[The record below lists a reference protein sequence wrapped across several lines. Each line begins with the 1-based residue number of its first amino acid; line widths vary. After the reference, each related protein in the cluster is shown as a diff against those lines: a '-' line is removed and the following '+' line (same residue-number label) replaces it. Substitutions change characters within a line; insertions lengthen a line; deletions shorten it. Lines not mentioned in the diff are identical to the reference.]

1 MKLSN
6 IFTTASAAALLL
18 SGSTLFS
25 SCTDNFETLNTNQ
38 YEVNPDNMPFSAQ
51 FIEPM
56 TYVYAPHQNMF
67 QFWTNLS
74 IDLFGG
80 YFMTPHNFGGN
91 GNVDYK
97 LNRGFCGGMYE
108 NYYLHIFNN
117 TSRLIK
123 ACDEKGITDFS
134 AVMRVVQAYATAC
147 ATDAYG
153 PIAYKSVIESNGVTY
168 AYDSQEEIYNE
179 IFKLLDEAIAGFKSG
194 KSTPEQ
200 MQRFDYWCNGDKALW
215 IKVAN
220 QFKLRYAMRIVKA
233 NPTLAKQKAEE
244 AVRGGVLTSA
254 DRDILIDHGISN
266 ELTRMFEWGDCG
278 INANLTTLM
287 DGFKDP
293 RIGLYITKNKDDVKV
308 NDATVVAKGTQYL
321 GIRGGCNLP
330 NKPNPWSNYSQVV
343 CSYATP
349 LPVMKVAEA
358 YFLRAEGALRGW
370 AMGAD
375 AQQLYEEG
383 IRVSIQNEL
392 KYKKAYANIASIS
405 EEEINKYIN
414 GTSKQLDY
422 VDPADSKNNIKAM
435 NDVSVKWDAKA
446 SKEEKLQR
454 IIIQKWI
461 ANFPLSTEAWADY
474 RRTGYPKL
482 FPNRVNSS
490 DGTIDTN
497 EQIRRLIYNNVEIN
511 TNNAELQKGI
521 ELLNKENSSSKFK
534 GDIGG
539 TRVWWDK
546 QGAANF

>member
-18 SGSTLFS
+18 SGSSMLS
-25 SCTDNFETLNTNQ
+25 GCTDNFGTLNTNQ
-38 YEVNPDNMPFSAQ
+38 YEVNPDNMPFAAQ

-123 ACDEKGITDFS
+123 ACDAKGVTDFA

-179 IFKLLDEAIAGFKSG
+179 IFKLLDEAIAGFKNG

-200 MQRFDYWCNGDKALW
+200 MQGFDYWCNGDKALW

-278 INANLTTLM
+278 INANLTTIM

-293 RIGLYITKNKDDVKV
+293 RIDLYITDRKS
-308 NDATVVAKGTQYL
+308 VV
-321 GIRGGCNLP
+321 
-330 NKPNPWSNYSQVV
+330 
-343 CSYATP
+343 
-349 LPVMKVAEA
+349 
-358 YFLRAEGALRGW
+358 
-370 AMGAD
+370 
-375 AQQLYEEG
+375 
-383 IRVSIQNEL
+383 
-392 KYKKAYANIASIS
+392 
-405 EEEINKYIN
+405 
-414 GTSKQLDY
+414 
-422 VDPADSKNNIKAM
+422 
-435 NDVSVKWDAKA
+435 
-446 SKEEKLQR
+446 
-454 IIIQKWI
+454 
-461 ANFPLSTEAWADY
+461 
-474 RRTGYPKL
+474 
-482 FPNRVNSS
+482 
-490 DGTIDTN
+490 
-497 EQIRRLIYNNVEIN
+497 
-511 TNNAELQKGI
+511 
-521 ELLNKENSSSKFK
+521 
-534 GDIGG
+534 
-539 TRVWWDK
+539 
-546 QGAANF
+546 

>member
-18 SGSTLFS
+18 SGSSMLS
-25 SCTDNFETLNTNQ
+25 GCTDNFGTLNTNQ
-38 YEVNPDNMPFSAQ
+38 YEVNPDNMPFAAQ

-123 ACDEKGITDFS
+123 ACDAKGVTDFA

-179 IFKLLDEAIAGFKSG
+179 IFKLLDEAIAGFKNG

-200 MQRFDYWCNGDKALW
+200 MQGFDYWCNGDKALW

-233 NPTLAKQKAEE
+233 NPTLAKQK
-244 AVRGGVLTSA
+244 VRSRKGRSL
-254 DRDILIDHGISN
+254 DLCR
-266 ELTRMFEWGDCG
+266 
-278 INANLTTLM
+278 
-287 DGFKDP
+287 P
-293 RIGLYITKNKDDVKV
+293 RHPH
-308 NDATVVAKGTQYL
+308 
-321 GIRGGCNLP
+321 RP
-330 NKPNPWSNYSQVV
+330 
-343 CSYATP
+343 
-349 LPVMKVAEA
+349 
-358 YFLRAEGALRGW
+358 RH
-370 AMGAD
+370 
-375 AQQLYEEG
+375 
-383 IRVSIQNEL
+383 
-392 KYKKAYANIASIS
+392 
-405 EEEINKYIN
+405 
-414 GTSKQLDY
+414 
-422 VDPADSKNNIKAM
+422 
-435 NDVSVKWDAKA
+435 
-446 SKEEKLQR
+446 LQR
-454 IIIQKWI
+454 AHTHVRMGRLRYQRKPHHHHGWLQRPAYRPVYNQEQK
-461 ANFPLSTEAWADY
+461 
-474 RRTGYPKL
+474 
-482 FPNRVNSS
+482 
-490 DGTIDTN
+490 
-497 EQIRRLIYNNVEIN
+497 
-511 TNNAELQKGI
+511 
-521 ELLNKENSSSKFK
+521 
-534 GDIGG
+534 
-539 TRVWWDK
+539 
-546 QGAANF
+546 